1 MNDLA
6 ASFEDA
12 WERFQARDSLR
23 LVDDTLEWEWTRGR
37 AQFLTFQVRIEDA
50 GARAHITR
58 IIERIAGIAGIEP
71 YPDWYWH
78 ATVKGAGFQ
87 VIKRER
93 DDDVLRRDVPRMTN
107 AARSLLTQEPAFEA
121 RLGLPNGFAEVAF
134 LELWDNGQM
143 GTLNQRLAEGVPGI
157 FRYAVDR
164 QGDGPGDG
172 PGFLP
177 HVSIARFR
185 SDEGLDELK
194 QALASLRGEGPGPTF
209 PVRRIEFVKAW
220 LSEAMP
226 EFDALAT
233 YALQSPR

>member
-1 MNDLA
+1 MNNLA

-37 AQFLTFQVRIEDA
+37 AQFLTFQVRIEDST
-50 GARAHITR
+50 ARAHIAR
-58 IIERIAGIAGIEP
+58 IIEQIAGIPGIEP

-87 VIKRER
+87 VIKRDR
-93 DDDVLRRDVPRMTN
+93 DDDVLRQDVPRITN
-107 AARSLLTQEPAFEA
+107 AARSLLAQEPAFEA
-121 RLGLPNGFAEVAF
+121 SLGLPNGFAEVVF
-134 LELWDNGQM
+134 LELWDDGQM
-143 GTLNQRLAEGVPGI
+143 RQLNQRLAEGVPGI
-157 FRYAVDR
+157 TRY
-164 QGDGPGDG
+164 PTDG

-177 HVSIARFR
+177 HISIARFR

-194 QALASLRGEGPGPTF
+194 QAIASLRGEGPGPRF

-220 LSEAMP
+220 LSEPIP
-226 EFDALAT
+226 EFDTLAT

>member
-23 LVDDTLEWEWTRGR
+23 LADDTLEWEWTRGR
-37 AQFLTFQVRIEDA
+37 AQFLTFQVRIEDT
-50 GARAHITR
+50 GAREHIAR
-58 IIERIAGIAGIEP
+58 IIEQIAGIPGVEP

-78 ATVKGAGFQ
+78 ATVKSAGFQ

-93 DDDVLRRDVPRMTN
+93 DDDVLRGDVPRITN

-121 RLGLPNGFAEVAF
+121 RLGLPNGFAEVVF
-134 LELWDNGQM
+134 LELWDDGQM
-143 GTLNQRLAEGVPGI
+143 GTLNQRLAEGVAGV
-157 FRYAVDR
+157 FRY
-164 QGDGPGDG
+164 PIDG

-185 SDEGLDELK
+185 SDEGLEELK
-194 QALASLRGEGPGPTF
+194 QTITSLRGEGPGPRF

-220 LSEAMP
+220 LSEAIP

-233 YALQSPR
+233 FALKSPR

>member
-6 ASFEDA
+6 ASFGDA

-37 AQFLTFQVRIEDA
+37 AQFLTFQVRIEDST
-50 GARAHITR
+50 AREQIARTV
-58 IIERIAGIAGIEP
+58 ERIAGIPGVEP

-78 ATVKGAGFQ
+78 ATVKSAGFQ

-93 DDDVLRRDVPRMTN
+93 DDDELRQDVPRITN
-107 AARSLLTQEPAFEA
+107 AARSLLAQEPAFEA

-134 LELWDNGQM
+134 LELWDDDQM
-143 GTLNQRLAEGVPGI
+143 RQLNQRLAEGVPGV
-157 FRYAVDR
+157 FRY
-164 QGDGPGDG
+164 PIDG

-185 SDEGLDELK
+185 SDEGLDDLK
-194 QALASLRGEGPGPTF
+194 EALASLRGEGPGPSF
-209 PVRRIEFVKAW
+209 PVRRIEFAKAW

-226 EFDALAT
+226 EFDVLAT
-233 YALQSPR
+233 YALTSPR